1 MEFRVLKEHD
11 RIAIRTDIINFFILH
26 INMDKKQALQ
36 SELSAM

>member
-1 MEFRVLKEHD
+1 MEFSVLKEHV

-36 SELSAM
+36 PELGAM

>member
-11 RIAIRTDIINFFILH
+11 RIAIRTDIINFILH

-36 SELSAM
+36 PELGAM